1 MYFLYGTLQ
10 AENKKERT
18 ETMKSKQQIVFPY
31 LMLLPTI
38 VIFGVYLFYP
48 ALSGF
53 WYSLH
58 KWDGI
63 NDQVFIGLKNYATLL
78 QDTGFWESM
87 IRTLLY
93 TVISVPLVYVV
104 SLIFALL
111 ITQPIR
117 GQSAFRAILY
127 WPTMI
132 SSIIVGLSWKFL
144 LGEDFGVVN
153 YVITSLGGESV
164 RWLTNSTMAMFT
176 VVFVTVWSMAGYYM
190 VMFVAGL
197 NSIDQTYY
205 EAAQIDG
212 ATPWQQFRF
221 ITLPLL
227 KPTTLLVLV
236 LSFISIIKSYP
247 LVYALTEGGPGTAT
261 KFMVQTIY
269 ETGFAQNKM
278 GYACAMAM
286 VLFVLLALM
295 TAIQFKLNKG
305 GEQDAM

>member
-1 MYFLYGTLQ
+1 
-10 AENKKERT
+10 
-18 ETMKSKQQIVFPY
+18 MKSKQQIVFPY